1 MHGTVDYGLARR
13 AVIRGYRCG
22 RISRAEI
29 CDAHPDL
36 LRAANYCGEASSG
49 PCPIC
54 SDGDLRLV
62 SYAFSEE
69 FPKRDRQNGRVWDRD
84 DIGSLTQMRAARLF
98 TVEVCVDCSWNH
110 LRSQTAFGGAAEEQG
125 REAST

>member
-13 AVIRGYRCG
+13 ATLRRYRAG
-22 RISRAEI
+22 RVSRAEI

-36 LRAANYCGEASSG
+36 VRAASYCGEQTEVPCPVCSG
-49 PCPIC
+49 PE
-54 SDGDLRLV
+54 LRLV

-69 FPKRDRQNGRVWDRD
+69 FQKRDRENGRLWDRD
-84 DIGSLTQMRAARLF
+84 DLARLAQMRDARLY

-110 LRSQTAFGGAAEEQG
+110 LRSQTAYGRASERRG